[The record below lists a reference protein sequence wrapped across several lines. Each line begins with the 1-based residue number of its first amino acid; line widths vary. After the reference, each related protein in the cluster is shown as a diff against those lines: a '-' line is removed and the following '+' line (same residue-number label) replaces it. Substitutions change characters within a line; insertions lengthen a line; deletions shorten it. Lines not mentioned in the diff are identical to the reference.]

1 MKFHQLLAFFAGKA
15 VGRKYYVVA
24 GKRQSCETV
33 TEACNIALMLSSP
46 TDVTSREET
55 LEFQN
60 GSLFLS
66 FFYIIT

>member
-24 GKRQSCETV
+24 GKRQTCETA
-33 TEACNIALMLSSP
+33 TEACNIVLMLSSP
-46 TDVTSREET
+46 TDVTSSAEA
-55 LEFQN
+55 LGFQN

-66 FFYIIT
+66 FFFP